1 MDQNNL
7 FLIGIF
13 LFSSVVGLLIVKA
26 FMGGNQEKSSSKSST
41 PAAAATEQKKAKS
54 LSDRLPAN
62 SREKRGYTREEIAK
76 HNKEDDV
83 WIIVDGKVYDVTDY
97 VPEHAGGDAILN
109 HAGGDST
116 VGFKGPQHPASV
128 WDVLALYHI
137 GHVVDEAN

>member
-1 MDQNNL
+1 MFCDMCT
-7 FLIGIF
+7 
-13 LFSSVVGLLIVKA
+13 SVVEDKCIHQSILFFFNYLYSHK
-26 FMGGNQEKSSSKSST
+26 NEK
-41 PAAAATEQKKAKS
+41 
-54 LSDRLPAN
+54 N
-62 SREKRGYTREEIAK
+62 REKKGYTRTEIAK

-128 WDVLALYHI
+128 WDVIDLYHI
-137 GHVVDEAN
+137 GHVIEAAE

>member
-13 LFSSVVGLLIVKA
+13 LFSSVVGLFIMKA
-26 FMGGNQEKSSSKSST
+26 FMGGNKDKSSSSK
-41 PAAAATEQKKAKS
+41 PAATTEQPKAKS

-62 SREKRGYTREEIAK
+62 SREKRGYTRAEIAK

>member
-1 MDQNNL
+1 M
-7 FLIGIF
+7 
-13 LFSSVVGLLIVKA
+13 KA
-26 FMGGNQEKSSSKSST
+26 FMGGNNDKSSSSKS
-41 PAAAATEQKKAKS
+41 AASTEQTKTKS

-62 SREKRGYTREEIAK
+62 SREKRGYTRAEIAK

>member
-13 LFSSVVGLLIVKA
+13 LFSSVIGLFIMKA
-26 FMGGNQEKSSSKSST
+26 FMGGNQDNSSSSK
-41 PAAAATEQKKAKS
+41 PAASTEKQAKS

-62 SREKRGYTREEIAK
+62 SREKRGYTRAEIAK

-137 GHVVDEAN
+137 GHVADEAN